1 MTKLITCI
9 LLGLIASLS
18 TAAFADEN
26 STLRIVV
33 VQTDDV
39 GAYVAQLSEGNRMLT
54 RVDSNFIMRA
64 WQATFSGDTTGSVVV
79 SLEYPGSLSDFAQG
93 WEKALADEALAEW
106 LAGLSGLRTI
116 VSDSLYNEL
125 SL

>member
-1 MTKLITCI
+1 MTKKIRCALFV
-9 LLGLIASLS
+9 LFVSVS
-18 TAAFADEN
+18 TAAFADGH
-26 STLRIVV
+26 STLRVVV

-39 GAYVAQLSEGNRMLT
+39 GAYVAQLTEGRQMLT
-54 RVDSNFIMRA
+54 RVDSKFTMRA
-64 WQATFSGDTTGSVVV
+64 WQATFSGDTTGSIVVA
-79 SLEYPGSLSDFAQG
+79 LEYPGSLSEFARG
-93 WEKALADEALAEW
+93 WEKALGDEELADW

>member
-1 MTKLITCI
+1 MTRLITFI

-18 TAAFADEN
+18 TAAFADEH
-26 STLRIVV
+26 STLRVVV

-39 GAYVAQLSEGNRMLT
+39 GAYAAQLSEGNKMLT

-79 SLEYPGSLSDFAQG
+79 ALEYPGSLSGFAQA
-93 WEKALADEALAEW
+93 WDKALADEELAEW

-125 SL
+125 PL